1 MKTVN
6 LTTRVGSDGVLRL
19 EVPVDVTN
27 TELEVVLVLQPMA
40 PAPANTPEARG
51 WPPGY
56 FDEVI
61 GSLPDFP
68 YIDGD
73 MGGIDPSMDET
84 EDELWFDPP
93 EEPAGGHQA
102 P

>member
-19 EVPVDVTN
+19 EVPVDVMN

-40 PAPANTPEARG
+40 SAPTNTPEARG
-51 WPPGY
+51 WPQGY
-56 FDEVI
+56 FEEVI

-68 YIDGD
+68 DVDGD
-73 MGGIDPSMDET
+73 MGGIDPSLDET
-84 EDELWFDPP
+84 EDELRFHPP
-93 EEPAGGHQA
+93 EEPAGGNQA
-102 P
+102 